1 MPSDE
6 WMEEEIRKIVPGS
19 EVQVSDLH
27 GTGDHFHVRVIS
39 DSFDGMLPLERQQ
52 PILSH
57 FMPYIKNGS
66 VHALDLKCMTRKQ
79 ADASG
84 DTVFDPHGE
93 GEKQFLGV
101 HIRRPKEG
109 RL

>member
-1 MPSDE
+1 MPDDKWIQERFKKSSQDP
-6 WMEEEIRKIVPGS
+6 RFK
-19 EVQVSDLH
+19 SDLH

-39 DSFDGMLPLERQQ
+39 DSFDGCYHSSGSI

-57 FMPYIKNGS
+57 FMPFIKDGS
-66 VHALDLKCMTRKQ
+66 VHALDLKCMTKEQ
-79 ADASG
+79 AEALG

-101 HIRRPKEG
+101 HRR
-109 RL
+109 RNV